1 VSTCPCCG
9 QPIEATLED
18 ALNAVTPMM
27 RSIVEFLSR
36 RRGSVASGEE
46 IADYVYRNYPDG
58 GPATAGECIKVTIHR
73 NRPRL
78 QARGWTVKGS
88 KGNIG
93 GYSLQVIQ

>member
-9 QPIEATLED
+9 QPIEATLEG

-36 RRGSVASGEE
+36 RRGAVVPCEE

-58 GPATAGECIKVTIHR
+58 GPLYAGESIRVTIYR
-73 NRPRL
+73 NRQRL

-88 KGNIG
+88 KGNVG